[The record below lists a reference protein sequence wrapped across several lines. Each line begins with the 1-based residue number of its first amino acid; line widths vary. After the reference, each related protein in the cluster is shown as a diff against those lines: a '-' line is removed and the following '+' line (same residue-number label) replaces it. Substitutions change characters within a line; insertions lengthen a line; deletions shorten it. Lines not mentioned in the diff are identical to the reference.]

1 MKILIHGKNIELT
14 GALKE
19 YTESK
24 ITKAT
29 HHYKDIVKE
38 ADIHLSIEKN
48 PRVSFQ
54 SAEVT
59 IFANGIIIRAEEK
72 SDNLYSS
79 IDLVSNKLCR
89 KLRKYKERIIQSN
102 HKTKTPFKDST
113 FDDTSNII
121 KEATDFLKEG
131 SKGVLPEP
139 SIKNKYFEME
149 PISISEARKQLDFI
163 DHDFYF
169 FRNKKNNELQ
179 VIYKRNHGG
188 YGLIPVSYTHLTL
201 PTKA

>member
-1 MKILIHGKNIELT
+1 MKILIHGKNLELT

-19 YTESK
+19 YTEAK
-24 ITKAT
+24 IEKAT

-54 SAEVT
+54 TAEVT
-59 IFANGIIIRAEEK
+59 IFANGTVIRAEEK
-72 SDNLYSS
+72 TENLYSS

-89 KLRKYKERIIQSN
+89 KLRKYKERN
-102 HKTKTPFKDST
+102 NKTTHNNQFK
-113 FDDTSNII
+113 N
-121 KEATDFLKEG
+121 KESLPIESMESGFLDKALLKDGIEA
-131 SKGVLPEP
+131 SLPEP
-139 SIKNKYFEME
+139 SIKNKYFEMN
-149 PISISEARKQLDFI
+149 PISSDEARKQLDLI
-163 DHDFYF
+163 DHDFYV

-188 YGLIPVSYTHLTL
+188 YGLIQST
-201 PTKA
+201 

>member
-1 MKILIHGKNIELT
+1 MKILIHGKNLELT
-14 GALKE
+14 GALKK

-24 ITKAT
+24 IEKAT

-54 SAEVT
+54 TAEVT
-59 IFANGIIIRAEEK
+59 IFANGTVIRAEEK
-72 SDNLYSS
+72 TENLYSS

-89 KLRKYKERIIQSN
+89 KLRKYKERNNKTVHNHYKNKEVFPVEGDGSN
-102 HKTKTPFKDST
+102 F
-113 FDDTSNII
+113 FD
-121 KEATDFLKEG
+121 KALFEEGKKAT
-131 SKGVLPEP
+131 LPEP
-139 SIKNKYFEME
+139 SIKNKYFEMI
-149 PISISEARKQLDFI
+149 PISLEEARKQLDLI
-163 DHDFYF
+163 DHDFYL

-188 YGLIPVSYTHLTL
+188 YGLIQS
-201 PTKA
+201 K

>member
-1 MKILIHGKNIELT
+1 MKILIHGKNLELT

-19 YTESK
+19 YTEAK
-24 ITKAT
+24 IEKAT

-54 SAEVT
+54 TAEVT
-59 IFANGIIIRAEEK
+59 IFANGTVIRAEEK
-72 SDNLYSS
+72 TENLYSS

-89 KLRKYKERIIQSN
+89 KLRKYKERNNKTIYNNQF
-102 HKTKTPFKDST
+102 KTKEFFSIENAESSFLDKALH
-113 FDDTSNII
+113 
-121 KEATDFLKEG
+121 KEKMEA
-131 SKGVLPEP
+131 SLPEP
-139 SIKNKYFEME
+139 FIKNKYFEMI
-149 PISISEARKQLDFI
+149 PISSEEARKQLDLI
-163 DHDFYF
+163 DHDFYV

-188 YGLIPVSYTHLTL
+188 YGLIQS
-201 PTKA
+201 K

>member
-1 MKILIHGKNIELT
+1 MKILIHGKNLELT

-19 YTESK
+19 YTEAK
-24 ITKAT
+24 IEKAT

-54 SAEVT
+54 TAEVT
-59 IFANGIIIRAEEK
+59 IFANGTIIRAEEK
-72 SDNLYSS
+72 TENLYSS

-89 KLRKYKERIIQSN
+89 KLRKYKERN
-102 HKTKTPFKDST
+102 NKTIHNNRFK
-113 FDDTSNII
+113 N
-121 KEATDFLKEG
+121 KESFLIETTESRFLDKAFLKEG
-131 SKGVLPEP
+131 IEASLPEP
-139 SIKNKYFEME
+139 SIKNKYFEMH
-149 PISISEARKQLDFI
+149 PISSEEARKQLDLI
-163 DHDFYF
+163 DHDFYV

-188 YGLIPVSYTHLTL
+188 YGLIQS
-201 PTKA
+201 K

>member
-1 MKILIHGKNIELT
+1 MKILIHGKNLELT

-19 YTESK
+19 YTEAK
-24 ITKAT
+24 IEKAT

-54 SAEVT
+54 TAEVT
-59 IFANGIIIRAEEK
+59 IFANGTVIRAEEK
-72 SDNLYSS
+72 TENLYSS

-89 KLRKYKERIIQSN
+89 KLRKYKERN
-102 HKTKTPFKDST
+102 NKTFHNNQFKNKES
-113 FDDTSNII
+113 FQIENIESRFLD
-121 KEATDFLKEG
+121 EALLKDGIEA
-131 SKGVLPEP
+131 SLPEP
-139 SIKNKYFEME
+139 SIKNKYFEMN
-149 PISISEARKQLDFI
+149 PISSVEARKQLDLI
-163 DHDFYF
+163 DHDFYV

-188 YGLIPVSYTHLTL
+188 YGLIQS
-201 PTKA
+201 K

>member
-1 MKILIHGKNIELT
+1 MNIFRFVMKILIHGKNLELT

-24 ITKAT
+24 IEKAT

-54 SAEVT
+54 TAEVT
-59 IFANGIIIRAEEK
+59 IFANGTVIRAEEK
-72 SDNLYSS
+72 TENLYSS

-89 KLRKYKERIIQSN
+89 KLRKYKERN
-102 HKTKTPFKDST
+102 NKTIHDRNNRNKNSFSIENYNSKLLEG
-113 FDDTSNII
+113 NL
-121 KEATDFLKEG
+121 LKEG
-131 SKGVLPEP
+131 QKASLPEP
-139 SIKNKYFEME
+139 SIKKKYFEMS
-149 PISISEARKQLDFI
+149 PICLEEARKQLDLI
-163 DHDFYF
+163 DHDFYV
-169 FRNKKNNELQ
+169 FRNKNNNELQ

-188 YGLIPVSYTHLTL
+188 YGLIQS
-201 PTKA
+201 K

>member
-1 MKILIHGKNIELT
+1 MKILIHGKNLELT

-19 YTESK
+19 YTEAK
-24 ITKAT
+24 IEKAT

-54 SAEVT
+54 TAEVT
-59 IFANGIIIRAEEK
+59 IFANGTVIRAEEK
-72 SDNLYSS
+72 TENLYSS

-89 KLRKYKERIIQSN
+89 KLRKYKERNNKTIHNKQFKNKESLPIESMESN
-102 HKTKTPFKDST
+102 FLDK
-113 FDDTSNII
+113 
-121 KEATDFLKEG
+121 ALLKEG
-131 SKGVLPEP
+131 TEASLPEP
-139 SIKNKYFEME
+139 SIKNKYFEMT
-149 PISISEARKQLDFI
+149 PISSDEARKQLDLI
-163 DHDFYF
+163 DHDFYV

-188 YGLIPVSYTHLTL
+188 YGLIQS
-201 PTKA
+201 K

>member
-1 MKILIHGKNIELT
+1 MKILIHGKNLELT

-19 YTESK
+19 YTEAK
-24 ITKAT
+24 IEKAT

-54 SAEVT
+54 TAEVT
-59 IFANGIIIRAEEK
+59 IFANGTVIRAEEK
-72 SDNLYSS
+72 TENLYSS

-89 KLRKYKERIIQSN
+89 KLRKYKERN
-102 HKTKTPFKDST
+102 NKTIHNKQFKNKDSLPIESME
-113 FDDTSNII
+113 SNFLDKALI
-121 KEATDFLKEG
+121 KEGTEA
-131 SKGVLPEP
+131 SLPEP
-139 SIKNKYFEME
+139 SIKNKYFEMN
-149 PISISEARKQLDFI
+149 PISSEEARKQLDLI
-163 DHDFYF
+163 DHDFYV

-188 YGLIPVSYTHLTL
+188 YGLIQS
-201 PTKA
+201 K

>member
-1 MKILIHGKNIELT
+1 MKILIHGKNLELT

-19 YTESK
+19 YTEAK
-24 ITKAT
+24 IEKAT

-54 SAEVT
+54 TAEVT
-59 IFANGIIIRAEEK
+59 IFANGTVIRAEEK
-72 SDNLYSS
+72 TENLYSS

-89 KLRKYKERIIQSN
+89 KLRKYKERNNKNIHNN
-102 HKTKTPFKDST
+102 HLKNKDSFPFEDEET
-113 FDDTSNII
+113 NFFNKALFEDGR
-121 KEATDFLKEG
+121 KAT
-131 SKGVLPEP
+131 LPEP
-139 SIKNKYFEME
+139 SIKNKYFEMN
-149 PISISEARKQLDFI
+149 PISSEEARKQLDLI
-163 DHDFYF
+163 DHDFYV

-188 YGLIPVSYTHLTL
+188 YGLIQS
-201 PTKA
+201 K

>member
-1 MKILIHGKNIELT
+1 MKILIHGKNLELT

-19 YTESK
+19 YTEAK
-24 ITKAT
+24 IEKAT

-54 SAEVT
+54 TAEVT
-59 IFANGIIIRAEEK
+59 IFANGTVIRAEEK
-72 SDNLYSS
+72 TENLYSS

-89 KLRKYKERIIQSN
+89 KLRKYKERN
-102 HKTKTPFKDST
+102 KKTTHNNQFK
-113 FDDTSNII
+113 N
-121 KEATDFLKEG
+121 KESLPIESMESGFLDKALLKEG
-131 SKGVLPEP
+131 IEASLPEP
-139 SIKNKYFEME
+139 SIKNKYFEMN
-149 PISISEARKQLDFI
+149 PISSEEARKQLDLI
-163 DHDFYF
+163 DHDFYV

-188 YGLIPVSYTHLTL
+188 YGLIQS
-201 PTKA
+201 K

>member
-1 MKILIHGKNIELT
+1 MKILIHGKNLELT

-19 YTESK
+19 YTEAK
-24 ITKAT
+24 IEKAT

-54 SAEVT
+54 TAEVT
-59 IFANGIIIRAEEK
+59 IFANGTVIRAEEK
-72 SDNLYSS
+72 TENLYSS

-89 KLRKYKERIIQSN
+89 KLRKYKERN
-102 HKTKTPFKDST
+102 NKTIHNKQFKNKDSLPME
-113 FDDTSNII
+113 SM
-121 KEATDFLKEG
+121 ESSFLDKPFFKEG
-131 SKGVLPEP
+131 TEASLPEP
-139 SIKNKYFEME
+139 SIKNKYFEMT
-149 PISISEARKQLDFI
+149 PISSDEARKQLDLI
-163 DHDFYF
+163 DHDFYV

-188 YGLIPVSYTHLTL
+188 YGLIQS
-201 PTKA
+201 K

>member
-1 MKILIHGKNIELT
+1 MKILIHGKNLELT

-19 YTESK
+19 YTEAK
-24 ITKAT
+24 IEKAT

-54 SAEVT
+54 TAEVT
-59 IFANGIIIRAEEK
+59 IFANGTVIRAEEK
-72 SDNLYSS
+72 TENLYSS

-89 KLRKYKERIIQSN
+89 KLRKYKERN
-102 HKTKTPFKDST
+102 NKTIHNKQFKNKDSLPIENME
-113 FDDTSNII
+113 SNFLD
-121 KEATDFLKEG
+121 KALLKEG
-131 SKGVLPEP
+131 TEASLPEP
-139 SIKNKYFEME
+139 SIKNKYFEMT
-149 PISISEARKQLDFI
+149 PISSDEARKQLDLI
-163 DHDFYF
+163 DHDFYV

-188 YGLIPVSYTHLTL
+188 YGLIQS
-201 PTKA
+201 K

>member
-1 MKILIHGKNIELT
+1 MKILIHGKNLELT

-19 YTESK
+19 YTEAK
-24 ITKAT
+24 IEKAT

-54 SAEVT
+54 TAEVT
-59 IFANGIIIRAEEK
+59 IFANGTIIRAEEK
-72 SDNLYSS
+72 TENLYSS

-89 KLRKYKERIIQSN
+89 KLRKYKERNNKTLHNNLIKNKNSYSN
-102 HKTKTPFKDST
+102 TTDESNSINKDI
-113 FDDTSNII
+113 FNEGR
-121 KEATDFLKEG
+121 EAR
-131 SKGVLPEP
+131 LPEP
-139 SIKNKYFEME
+139 SIKNKYFDMI
-149 PISISEARKQLDFI
+149 PISLEEARKQLELI
-163 DHDFYF
+163 DHDFYV

-188 YGLIPVSYTHLTL
+188 YGLIQS
-201 PTKA
+201 K

>member
-1 MKILIHGKNIELT
+1 MKILIHGKNLELT

-19 YTESK
+19 YTEAK
-24 ITKAT
+24 IEKAT

-54 SAEVT
+54 TAEVT
-59 IFANGIIIRAEEK
+59 IFANGTVIRAEEK
-72 SDNLYSS
+72 TENLYSS

-89 KLRKYKERIIQSN
+89 KLRKYKARIN
-102 HKTKTPFKDST
+102 KTIHNNQFKNKDSLPIESMESR
-113 FDDTSNII
+113 FLD
-121 KEATDFLKEG
+121 EAFLKEG
-131 SKGVLPEP
+131 IEASLPEP
-139 SIKNKYFEME
+139 SIKNKYFEMN
-149 PISISEARKQLDFI
+149 PISSEEARKQLDLI
-163 DHDFYF
+163 DHDFYV

-188 YGLIPVSYTHLTL
+188 YGLIQS
-201 PTKA
+201 K

>member
-1 MKILIHGKNIELT
+1 MKILIHGKNLELT

-19 YTESK
+19 YTEAK
-24 ITKAT
+24 IEKAT

-54 SAEVT
+54 TAEVT
-59 IFANGIIIRAEEK
+59 IFANGTVIRAEEK
-72 SDNLYSS
+72 TENLYSS

-89 KLRKYKERIIQSN
+89 KLRKYKERN
-102 HKTKTPFKDST
+102 NKTIHNNQFK
-113 FDDTSNII
+113 N
-121 KEATDFLKEG
+121 KESLLIESMESKFLDKDLLKVRMEA
-131 SKGVLPEP
+131 SLPEP
-139 SIKNKYFEME
+139 SIKNKYFEMT
-149 PISISEARKQLDFI
+149 PISSEEARKQLDLI
-163 DHDFYF
+163 DHDFYV

-188 YGLIPVSYTHLTL
+188 YGLIQS
-201 PTKA
+201 K

>member
-1 MKILIHGKNIELT
+1 MKILIHGKNLELT

-19 YTESK
+19 YTEAK
-24 ITKAT
+24 IEKAT

-54 SAEVT
+54 TAEVT
-59 IFANGIIIRAEEK
+59 IFANGTVIRAEEK
-72 SDNLYSS
+72 TENLYSS

-89 KLRKYKERIIQSN
+89 KLRKYKERN
-102 HKTKTPFKDST
+102 NKTIHNNQFKNKDSLPIEIMESG
-113 FDDTSNII
+113 FLD
-121 KEATDFLKEG
+121 KALLKEG
-131 SKGVLPEP
+131 MEASLPEP
-139 SIKNKYFEME
+139 SIKNKYFEMN
-149 PISISEARKQLDFI
+149 PISSEEARKQLDLI
-163 DHDFYF
+163 DHDFYV

-188 YGLIPVSYTHLTL
+188 YGMIQS
-201 PTKA
+201 K

>member
-1 MKILIHGKNIELT
+1 MKILIHGKNLELT

-19 YTESK
+19 YTEAK
-24 ITKAT
+24 IEKAT

-54 SAEVT
+54 TAEVT
-59 IFANGIIIRAEEK
+59 IFANGTVIRAEEK
-72 SDNLYSS
+72 TENLYSS

-89 KLRKYKERIIQSN
+89 KLRKYKERN
-102 HKTKTPFKDST
+102 NKTFHNKQFKNKDSLPIESME
-113 FDDTSNII
+113 SNFLD
-121 KEATDFLKEG
+121 KALFKKGTEA
-131 SKGVLPEP
+131 SLPEP
-139 SIKNKYFEME
+139 SIKNKYFEMN
-149 PISISEARKQLDFI
+149 PISSEEARKQLDLI
-163 DHDFYF
+163 DHDFYV

-188 YGLIPVSYTHLTL
+188 YGLIQS
-201 PTKA
+201 K